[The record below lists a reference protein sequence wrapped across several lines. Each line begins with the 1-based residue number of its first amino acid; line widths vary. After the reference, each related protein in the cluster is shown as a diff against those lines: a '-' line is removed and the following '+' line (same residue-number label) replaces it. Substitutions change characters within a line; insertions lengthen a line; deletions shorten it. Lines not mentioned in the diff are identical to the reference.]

1 VAHTSVGVRGRD
13 RAVCANG
20 RRRYSPSPDSPVDL
34 DTTDHPPTGPVP
46 KEAATLRLMLIED
59 DRTYAWLVEEMLVA
73 AFSLD
78 ELDVVLFGS
87 LSAAIE
93 EKRLVD
99 CALVDLSL
107 PDASGLGVIDTV
119 LLALPDVPVVVL
131 TGAEDEQL
139 ALQAVERG
147 AQDYLVKRR
156 VDPEVLGRSVR
167 YAIER
172 KRAEGQRGELLRA
185 RAAHAEAEALSGML
199 GRLQEVADAAIPVQ
213 GHLDRVEL
221 LDRSLAVIAADTGAL
236 IVQPPGGAPPTIAAA
251 RGLLGV
257 STATR
262 IDEAGVT
269 ADVLRAE
276 APMVVEE
283 VDDQDASTLGP
294 RARVR
299 SLVAVPLE
307 ADGRRLGV
315 LVATSGLPDRF
326 SEEQAR
332 LLALAGER
340 CSRALANAAAYERER
355 RTAAALQAGLLP
367 QGVPPLRHGQIAVR
381 YLPAL
386 GGPAVGGD
394 WYDAILLPDGR
405 LGLAIGDVTGHGAE
419 AAVLMGQLRTALRA
433 YALEGSSPDLVAS
446 RLNAL
451 ALSLGD
457 DAMATLVYAILD
469 PSLRTG
475 SFVNAGHPPPVRIS
489 AAGAAQ
495 LSARSSPPVGA
506 SAGSTFDQHAF
517 ELVAGDALCLYSD
530 GLVEERGADLP
541 EREQELLA
549 ALGTPAAA
557 EVLCERALA
566 ALRPHGAADD
576 DVALLV
582 LQTSESG
589 HGLRTTHPAH
599 PDELS
604 EARAVL
610 RGWLETI
617 GASNEETSEI
627 LLAANE
633 ACMNVIE
640 HAYDPDVNGNG
651 TFTLEGHVD
660 EQTVVLIVRDE
671 GRWSEVRARGR
682 GRGLKLMEAMMDSV
696 QLSFSSEGTIVVL
709 RRTLSENGS

>member
-1 VAHTSVGVRGRD
+1 V
-13 RAVCANG
+13 NI
-20 RRRYSPSPDSPVDL
+20 
-34 DTTDHPPTGPVP
+34 DTTDQPPTDPVP
-46 KEAATLRLMLIED
+46 RDAATLRVMLIED
-59 DRTYAWLVEEMLVA
+59 DRTYAWLVEEMLVE
-73 AFSLD
+73 AFPG
-78 ELDVVLFGS
+78 ETVDVVSFGS
-87 LSAAIE
+87 LAAATE
-93 EKRLVD
+93 ESGTVD

-107 PDASGLGVIDTV
+107 PDASGMTVIESV
-119 LLALPDVPVVVL
+119 LVAMPEVPVVVL

-172 KRAEGQRGELLRA
+172 KRAEVQRGELLRA

-199 GRLQEVADAAIPVQ
+199 GRLQDVADAAIAVQ
-213 GHLDRVEL
+213 GNLDRGEL
-221 LDRSLAVIAADTGAL
+221 LERSLSVIAAESGTL
-236 IVQPPGGAPPTIAAA
+236 IVQPSGGAPPVIAAV
-251 RGLLGV
+251 RGLEGL
-257 STATR
+257 STSTR
-262 IDEAGVT
+262 LVEIGVT
-269 ADVLRAE
+269 AEVLQTDD
-276 APMVVEE
+276 PLVVPQVGES
-283 VDDQDASTLGP
+283 DDSTLG
-294 RARVR
+294 AGSGVR

-307 ADGRRLGV
+307 ADARRLGV
-315 LVATSGLPDRF
+315 LVATSSLTERF
-326 SEEQAR
+326 SQEQAR
-332 LLALAGER
+332 LLALAGDR
-340 CSRALANAAAYERER
+340 CARALANAAAYERER
-355 RTAAALQAGLLP
+355 RTAAALQTGLLS
-367 QGVPPLRHGQIAVR
+367 QGVPDLRHGQIAVR

-394 WYDAILLPDGR
+394 WYDAIVLPDGR

-433 YALEGSSPDLVAS
+433 YALEGSSPDVVVS

-457 DAMATLVYAILD
+457 DAMATLVYAVLD
-469 PSLRTG
+469 QGLTNG
-475 SFVNAGHPPPVRIS
+475 SFVNAGHPPPVRVS
-489 AAGAAQ
+489 ADGAAQ
-495 LSARSSPPVGA
+495 LAAQSSPPVGA
-506 SAGSTFDQHAF
+506 AAASQFSEYPF

-530 GLVEERGADLP
+530 GLVEERGADFP
-541 EREQELLA
+541 KRERELLA

-582 LQTSESG
+582 LQTSESS
-589 HGLRTTHPAH
+589 HGLQTTHPAK
-599 PDELS
+599 PEELG

-610 RGWLETI
+610 REWLESI
-617 GASNEETSEI
+617 GASKAETGEI

-640 HAYDPDVNGNG
+640 HAYEESAG
-651 TFTLEGHVD
+651 TFTLEGHLD
-660 EQTVVLIVRDE
+660 EQTVVLIVRDA

-696 QLSFSSEGTIVVL
+696 QLSFSSVGTIVVL
-709 RRTLSENGS
+709 RRTLEQTGG

>member
-1 VAHTSVGVRGRD
+1 
-13 RAVCANG
+13 
-20 RRRYSPSPDSPVDL
+20 
-34 DTTDHPPTGPVP
+34 
-46 KEAATLRLMLIED
+46 MLIED
-59 DRTYAWLVEEMLVA
+59 DRTYAWLVEEMLVE
-73 AFSLD
+73 AFRGD
-78 ELDVVLFGS
+78 QLDVASFGS
-87 LSAAIE
+87 LAAATE

-107 PDASGLGVIDTV
+107 PDATGLEVIESV
-119 LLALPDVPVVVL
+119 LLAMPEVPVVVL

-172 KRAEGQRGELLRA
+172 KRAEVQRGELLRA
-185 RAAHAEAEALSGML
+185 RAARAEAEALSGML
-199 GRLQEVADAAIPVQ
+199 GRLQEVADAAIAVQ
-213 GHLDRVEL
+213 GDLDRGEL
-221 LDRSLAVIAADTGAL
+221 LERSLSVIAAEAGAL
-236 IVQPPGGAPPTIAAA
+236 IVQPPGGAPPAIAAA
-251 RGLLGV
+251 RGLDGV
-257 STATR
+257 SPATH
-262 IDEAGVT
+262 ITETGVT
-269 ADVLRAE
+269 AVVLDADE
-276 APMVVEE
+276 PLVIAQ
-283 VDDQDASTLGP
+283 VDTGDTSTLGSG
-294 RARVR
+294 ARVR

-307 ADGRRLGV
+307 ADARRLGV

-332 LLALAGER
+332 LLALAGDR
-340 CSRALANAAAYERER
+340 CARALANAAAYERER
-355 RTAAALQAGLLP
+355 RTAAALQTGLLP
-367 QGVPPLRHGQIAVR
+367 QGVPTLRHGQIAVR

-394 WYDAILLPDGR
+394 WYDAIQLPDGR

-433 YALEGSSPDLVAS
+433 YALEGSSPDVVVS
-446 RLNAL
+446 RLNGL

-457 DAMATLVYAILD
+457 DAMATLVYAVLD
-469 PSLRTG
+469 PTLTAG
-475 SFVNAGHPPPVRIS
+475 AFVNAGHPPPVRIS
-489 AAGAAQ
+489 ATGAEQ
-495 LSARSSPPVGA
+495 LSSRSSPPVGA
-506 SAGSTFDQHAF
+506 ATTSTFEEHEFALQ
-517 ELVAGDALCLYSD
+517 AGDALCLYSD
-530 GLVEERGADLP
+530 GLVEERGTDFP
-541 EREQELLA
+541 ERERELLA

-566 ALRPHGAADD
+566 ALRPRGAADD

-589 HGLRTTHPAH
+589 HALKTTHPAN
-599 PDELS
+599 PEELG

-610 RGWLETI
+610 RGWLEAI
-617 GASNEETSEI
+617 GATDTEVSEI

-640 HAYDPDVNGNG
+640 HAYEEDCAGG
-651 TFTLEGHVD
+651 FTLEGHLD
-660 EQTVVLIVRDE
+660 DQTVVLIVRDT

-682 GRGLKLMEAMMDSV
+682 GRGLKLMEALMDSV

-709 RRTLSENGS
+709 RRTLSADGA

>member
-1 VAHTSVGVRGRD
+1 V
-13 RAVCANG
+13 
-20 RRRYSPSPDSPVDL
+20 
-34 DTTDHPPTGPVP
+34 
-46 KEAATLRLMLIED
+46 
-59 DRTYAWLVEEMLVA
+59 
-73 AFSLD
+73 
-78 ELDVVLFGS
+78 
-87 LSAAIE
+87 
-93 EKRLVD
+93 
-99 CALVDLSL
+99 
-107 PDASGLGVIDTV
+107 DTV
-119 LLALPDVPVVVL
+119 LAAMPEVPVVVL

-172 KRAEGQRGELLRA
+172 KRGEVQRAELLRA
-185 RAAHAEAEALSGML
+185 RAAHAEAEVLSGML
-199 GRLQEVADAAIPVQ
+199 GRLQEVADAAIAVQ
-213 GHLDRVEL
+213 GQLDRGEL
-221 LDRSLAVIAADTGAL
+221 LERSLAVIAAEAGAL
-236 IVQPPGGAPPTIAAA
+236 VVEPSGGAPPEIDAV
-251 RGLLGV
+251 RGLEGVTPETPVVETGVTAELLGV
-257 STATR
+257 EQPLVVGRIPEDDTSTF
-262 IDEAGVT
+262 
-269 ADVLRAE
+269 
-276 APMVVEE
+276 
-283 VDDQDASTLGP
+283 GP
-294 RARVR
+294 QARVR

-315 LVATSGLPDRF
+315 LVAASGLPDRF
-326 SEEQAR
+326 SHEQAR

-340 CSRALANAAAYERER
+340 CARALANAAAYERER
-355 RTAAALQAGLLP
+355 RTAASLQLGLLP
-367 QGVPPLRHGQIAVR
+367 QGVPALRHGEIAVR

-394 WYDAILLPDGR
+394 WYDAIVLPDGR

-433 YALEGSSPDLVAS
+433 YALEGSSPDVVLE

-457 DAMATLVYAILD
+457 DAMATVIYAVLE
-469 PSLRTG
+469 PNLTSG

-489 AAGAAQ
+489 AAGAEQIVAQ
-495 LSARSSPPVGA
+495 SSPPVGA
-506 SAGSTFDQHAF
+506 ALNTSFHQHAI
-517 ELVAGDALCLYSD
+517 ELDAGDALCLYSD
-530 GLVEERGADLP
+530 GLVEERGANFP
-541 EREQELLA
+541 EREQALLS

-589 HGLRTTHPAH
+589 HGLKTTHPSS
-599 PDELS
+599 PEQLGP
-604 EARAVL
+604 ARAEL
-610 RGWLETI
+610 RAWLEAI
-617 GASNEETSEI
+617 GATKTEVGEI
-627 LLAANE
+627 QLAANE

-640 HAYDPDVNGNG
+640 HAYEAEGAG
-651 TFTLEGHVD
+651 TFTLEGHLD
-660 EQTVVLIVRDE
+660 GQTVVLIVRDG

-682 GRGLKLMEAMMDSV
+682 GRGLKLMEAVMDSV

-709 RRTLSENGS
+709 RRALTAQPV

>member
-1 VAHTSVGVRGRD
+1 M
-13 RAVCANG
+13 
-20 RRRYSPSPDSPVDL
+20 DL
-34 DTTDHPPTGPVP
+34 DTSDQISSDPAPNG
-46 KEAATLRLMLIED
+46 AASLRVLLIED
-59 DRTYAWLVEEMLVA
+59 DRTYAWLVQEMLVD
-73 AFSLD
+73 AFRGTTV
-78 ELDVVLFGS
+78 EVVSAGS
-87 LSAAIE
+87 LAEATAD
-93 EKRLVD
+93 RQVVD

-107 PDASGLGVIDTV
+107 PDASGVGVIDTV
-119 LLALPDVPVVVL
+119 LHAMPEVPVVVL

-156 VDPEVLGRSVR
+156 VNPEVLGRSIR

-172 KRAEGQRGELLRA
+172 KRAELQRAELLRA
-185 RAAHAEAEALSGML
+185 RAAQAEAEALSGML
-199 GRLQEVADAAIPVQ
+199 GRLQEVADAAIAVQ
-213 GHLDRVEL
+213 GHLDRGEL
-221 LDRSLAVIAADTGAL
+221 LERSLSVIAADAGVL
-236 IVQPPGGAPPTIAAA
+236 IVQPGGGAPASIAAV
-251 RGLLGV
+251 RGLEGL
-257 STATR
+257 SAATKL
-262 IDEAGVT
+262 DESGVT
-269 ADVLRAE
+269 AAAVATERPLVIDRVAE
-276 APMVVEE
+276 
-283 VDDQDASTLGP
+283 DDASTLGA
-294 RARVR
+294 RARVC

-315 LVATSGLPDRF
+315 LVATSGLPNRF
-326 SEEQAR
+326 SDEQAR
-332 LLALAGER
+332 LLVLAGER
-340 CSRALANAAAYERER
+340 CGRALANAAAYERER

-367 QGVPPLRHGQIAVR
+367 HGVPSLRHGQLAVR

-394 WYDAILLPDGR
+394 WYDAVVLPDGR

-433 YALEGSSPDLVAS
+433 YALEGSRPDVVVS

-457 DAMATLVYAILD
+457 DALATLIYALLD
-469 PSLRTG
+469 PSLTNG
-475 SFVNAGHPPPVRIS
+475 SFVNAGHPAPVRITPD
-489 AAGAAQ
+489 GAEHLA
-495 LSARSSPPVGA
+495 ARSSLPVGA
-506 SAGSTFDQHAF
+506 SAAATFDEHRF
-517 ELVAGDALCLYSD
+517 SLEAGDALCLYSD
-530 GLVEERGADLP
+530 GLIEERGADFP
-541 EREQELLA
+541 ERERALLQ

-589 HGLRTTHPAH
+589 HALQTTHPAS
-599 PDELS
+599 PEELGH
-604 EARAVL
+604 ARAVL
-610 RGWLETI
+610 RDWLEGI
-617 GASNEETSEI
+617 GASRTETGEI

-640 HAYDPDVNGNG
+640 HAYEDNGG
-651 TFTLEGHVD
+651 GSFTLEGHLD
-660 EQTVVLIVRDE
+660 AQTVVLIVRDK

-682 GRGLKLMEAMMDSV
+682 GRGLKLMEAVMDSV

-709 RRTLSENGS
+709 RRTLEVAGG

>member
-1 VAHTSVGVRGRD
+1 M
-13 RAVCANG
+13 
-20 RRRYSPSPDSPVDL
+20 DL
-34 DTTDHPPTGPVP
+34 NTTDQPSDDPVP
-46 KEAATLRLMLIED
+46 SGTVSLRVVLIED
-59 DRTYAWLVEEMLVA
+59 DQTYAWLVEEMLVD
-73 AFSLD
+73 AFGTGGVA
-78 ELDVVLFGS
+78 VVSFGS
-87 LSAAIE
+87 LAAATE
-93 EKRLVD
+93 EERVAD

-107 PDASGLGVIDTV
+107 PDASGLTVIDTV
-119 LLALPDVPVVVL
+119 MTSMPEVPVVVL
-131 TGAEDEQL
+131 TGAEDEAQ

-172 KRAEGQRGELLRA
+172 KRAETQRAELLRA

-199 GRLQEVADAAIPVQ
+199 ARLQDVADAAIAVQ
-213 GHLDRVEL
+213 GHLDRGEL
-221 LDRSLAVIAADTGAL
+221 LERSLSVIAADAGAL
-236 IVQPPGGAPPTIAAA
+236 IVQPTAGASPMIAAT
-251 RGLLGV
+251 RGLDGLSP
-257 STATR
+257 STP
-262 IDEAGVT
+262 IDDTGVT
-269 ADVLRAE
+269 AEVLDAE
-276 APMVVEE
+276 GALVIGE
-283 VDDQDASTLGP
+283 VPLSDESTFG
-294 RARVR
+294 AKAGVA

-307 ADGRRLGV
+307 ADGRRLGA
-315 LVATSGLPDRF
+315 LVATSPLADRF

-332 LLALAGER
+332 ILALAGDR
-340 CSRALANAAAYERER
+340 CARALANAAAYERER
-355 RTAAALQAGLLP
+355 RTAAALQTGLLP
-367 QGVPPLRHGQIAVR
+367 QGVPSLRHGQIAVR

-394 WYDAILLPDGR
+394 WYDAVLLPDGR

-433 YALEGSSPDLVAS
+433 YALEGSSPDVVVS

-457 DAMATLVYAILD
+457 DAMATLVYVVLD
-469 PSLRTG
+469 ASLTTG
-475 SFVNAGHPPPVRIS
+475 SYVNAGHPPPVRIS
-489 AAGAAQ
+489 DSGAEQ
-495 LSARSSPPVGA
+495 LVSRSSVPVGA
-506 SAGSTFDQHAF
+506 AASSEFDLQVF
-517 ELVAGDALCLYSD
+517 ELQAGDALCLYSD
-530 GLVEERGADLP
+530 GLVEERGVDFP
-541 EREQELLA
+541 ERERRLLE

-589 HGLRTTHPAH
+589 HALKTTHPANAE
-599 PDELS
+599 ELG

-610 RGWLETI
+610 RQWLQAI
-617 GASNEETSEI
+617 GANSAEVNEI

-640 HAYDPDVNGNG
+640 HAYEELRG
-651 TFTLEGHVD
+651 TFALEGHLD
-660 EQTVVLIVRDE
+660 GHTVVLIVRDE

-682 GRGLKLMEAMMDSV
+682 GRGLKLMEALMDSV

-709 RRTLSENGS
+709 RRTLAAADGLNDDD